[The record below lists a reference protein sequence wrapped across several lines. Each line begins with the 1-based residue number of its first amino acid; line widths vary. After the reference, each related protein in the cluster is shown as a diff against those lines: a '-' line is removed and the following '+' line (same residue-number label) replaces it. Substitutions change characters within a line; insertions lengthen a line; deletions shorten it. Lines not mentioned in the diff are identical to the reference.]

1 MLTLKLKYK
10 CLDNSYYDIL
20 NKYMSQY
27 SICLHYLYNRISD
40 NNTLSEKD
48 LRNLCSNINN
58 IDILD
63 SWFRQS
69 CVKESIALYKS
80 FQTRCKEHE
89 ETREQKLKE
98 IDFKFK
104 IGRISERKY
113 LIKKKSI
120 LNELKLIFGGKEN
133 YRLKQEGKITKEEFK
148 QNRLTSLYSIG
159 ESQFKGN
166 RKFNINSDLTITFK
180 PSKDKHFSFK
190 LIYGQN
196 QEHYLKTLYE
206 LTLTNSISISYKLD
220 KDYIYITFDE
230 SKLANK
236 EENIKIQNRV
246 LGIDM
251 NPNYIGWSIVDWKSS
266 SEFEIIESGV
276 YSFKK
281 FSDLYKQLNDL
292 KNVSSDDP
300 RRIKLSNKRTY
311 ETIKVAENII
321 NKAIYYKCQVV
332 SIEDLNIKAKDRDK
346 GKNYNALCNNHW
358 LRTTFCNQ
366 LRKRTNIH
374 KITLLEVKPEYSS
387 FIGNFLFRSLN
398 KPDMVL
404 ASIELSRRGYEYFNQ
419 YISLTKE
426 QKKNIIQPNINDFIK
441 FWKMS
446 MEELRLE
453 FSGSSLIEL
462 YNFIKSEKDLPLFKG
477 DPNKVRIQIEN
488 NNLVKRFFSNNSFVY
503 V

>member
-10 CLDNSYYDIL
+10 CLDESYYDTL
-20 NKYMSQY
+20 KTYMSQY

-40 NNTLSEKD
+40 NNNLSEKD
-48 LRNLCSNINN
+48 LRALCSNVIN
-58 IDILD
+58 IEYLD
-63 SWFRQS
+63 SWIKQS

-80 FQTRCKEHE
+80 FQSRCKEQE
-89 ETREQKLKE
+89 ESREQKLKE
-98 IDFKFK
+98 IDFKLK
-104 IGRISERKY
+104 IGRISEHKY
-113 LIKKKSI
+113 SIKKQSI
-120 LNELKLIFGGKEN
+120 LKPLKLIFGGKEN
-133 YRLKQEGKITKEEFK
+133 YRLRQENKISKEQFK
-148 QNRLTSLYSIG
+148 QNRLNPISSIG

-166 RKFNINSDLTITFK
+166 RKFNINSDLSITFK
-180 PSKDKHFSFK
+180 PNSKSHFNFK

-230 SKLANK
+230 SKLDNK
-236 EENIKIQNRV
+236 KSEQITNRV
-246 LGIDM
+246 FGIDM

-266 SEFEIIESGV
+266 SEFEVIKSGV

-311 ETIKVAENII
+311 ETVKVAENII
-321 NKAIYYKCQVV
+321 NKAIYYKCQIV
-332 SIEDLNIKAKDRDK
+332 SIENLNMRSSDKDK

-358 LRTTFCNQ
+358 LRTTFVNQ

-398 KPDMVL
+398 LPDMIL
-404 ASIELSRRGYEYFNQ
+404 ASIEISRRGYEYYNQ

-426 QKKNIIQPNINDFIK
+426 QKKNIIQPNTNDFIK
-441 FWKMS
+441 FWRMS
-446 MEELRLE
+446 IEELRLE

-462 YNFIKSEKDLPLFKG
+462 YNFIKSKKDLPLFKG
-477 DPNKVRIQIEN
+477 DPNKVRIQIGN
-488 NNLVKRFFSNNSFVY
+488 NNLVRRFFSNKSNIY
-503 V
+503 I

>member
-10 CLDNSYYDIL
+10 CLDNNYYDIL

-40 NNTLSEKD
+40 NNGNINEKD
-48 LRNLCSNINN
+48 LRNICSNINN
-58 IDILD
+58 INILD
-63 SWFRQS
+63 SWFKQS

-80 FQTRCKEHE
+80 FQSRCKEHE
-89 ETREQKLKE
+89 ESREQKLKA
-98 IDFKFK
+98 IDFKLK
-104 IGRISERKY
+104 IGKLSEHKY
-113 LIKKKSI
+113 SIKKKSI

-133 YRLKQEGKITKEEFK
+133 YRLRQEGKITKEEFK
-148 QNRLTSLYSIG
+148 QNRLSPLSSIG

-180 PSKDKHFSFK
+180 PSKYNHFNFR
-190 LIYGQN
+190 LIYGQK
-196 QEHYLKTLYE
+196 QEHYLKSLYE
-206 LTLTNSISISYKLD
+206 LSLTNSISISYKLD
-220 KDYIYITFDE
+220 KEYIYISFDE
-230 SKLANK
+230 SKLFNI
-236 EENIKIQNRV
+236 ENIKIQNRV

-266 SEFEIIESGV
+266 SEFNVVESGV

-292 KNVSSDDP
+292 KNVSSNDH

-311 ETIKVAENII
+311 ETVKVAENII
-321 NKAIYYKCQVV
+321 NKAIYYKCQIV
-332 SIEDLNIKAKDRDK
+332 SIEDLNMKSSDKDK

-366 LRKRTNIH
+366 LRKRTTIH
-374 KITLLEVKPEYSS
+374 KIQLLEVKPQYSS

-404 ASIELSRRGYEYFNQ
+404 ASIEISRRCYEYYNQ

-426 QKKNIIQPNINDFIK
+426 QKKNIIQPDVKDFIK
-441 FWKMS
+441 FWRMS

-477 DPNKVRIQIEN
+477 DPNKVRVQIG
-488 NNLVKRFFSNNSFVY
+488 NNLVKRFFSDNSFVY

>member
-10 CLDNSYYDIL
+10 CLDTSYYDIL

-27 SICLHYLYNRISD
+27 SMYLHYLYNRISD
-40 NNTLSEKD
+40 NNNLSEKD
-48 LRNLCSNINN
+48 LRQLCSNISN
-58 IDILD
+58 IDYLD
-63 SWFRQS
+63 SWFKQS
-69 CVKESIALYKS
+69 CVKESIGLYKS
-80 FQTRCKEHE
+80 FQSRCKEHE

-98 IDFKFK
+98 IDFKLK
-104 IGRISERKY
+104 IGRLSEHEY
-113 LIKKKSI
+113 SIKKHSI
-120 LNELKLIFGGKEN
+120 LKPLKLIFGGKEN
-133 YRLKQEGKITKEEFK
+133 YRLRQEGKITKDVFK
-148 QNRLTSLYSIG
+148 QNRLSPLSSIG

-180 PSKDKHFSFK
+180 PSKDKHFNLK

-196 QEHYLKTLYE
+196 QGHYLKSLYE
-206 LTLTNSISISYKLD
+206 LSLNNLISISYKLD
-220 KDYIYITFDE
+220 KDYIYISFDE

-236 EENIKIQNRV
+236 RENIKIQNRV

-266 SEFEIIESGV
+266 SEFEIVETGV

-292 KNVSSDDP
+292 KTVSSDDP

-311 ETIKVAENII
+311 ETVKVAENII
-321 NKAIYYKCQVV
+321 NKAIYYKCQII
-332 SIEDLNIKAKDRDK
+332 SIENLNIKAKDRDK

-358 LRTTFCNQ
+358 LRTTFVNQ
-366 LRKRTNIH
+366 IRKRTNIH
-374 KITLLEVKPEYSS
+374 KIQLLEVKPEYSS

-398 KPDMVL
+398 LPDMIL
-404 ASIELSRRGYEYFNQ
+404 SSIEISRRGYEYYNQ
-419 YISLTKE
+419 YISLAKE
-426 QKKNIIQPNINDFIK
+426 QKKNIVQPNINDFNE
-441 FWKMS
+441 FWRMS

-453 FSGSSLIEL
+453 FSGTSLIEL
-462 YNFIKSEKDLPLFKG
+462 YNFIKSKKDLPLFKG
-477 DPNKVRIQIEN
+477 DPNKVRIQIK
-488 NNLVKRFFSNNSFVY
+488 NNLVRRFFSDNSFVY

>member
-1 MLTLKLKYK
+1 
-10 CLDNSYYDIL
+10 
-20 NKYMSQY
+20 MSQY

-40 NNTLSEKD
+40 NNNLSEKD

-58 IDILD
+58 INILD
-63 SWFRQS
+63 SWFKQS

-80 FQTRCKEHE
+80 FQYRYKEHE
-89 ETREQKLKE
+89 ETREKKLKE
-98 IDFKFK
+98 IDFKLR
-104 IGRISERKY
+104 IGKLSEHKY
-113 LIKKKSI
+113 AIKKHSI
-120 LNELKLIFGGKEN
+120 LKPLKLIFGWKEN
-133 YRLKQEGKITKEEFK
+133 YRLRQERKITKEEFK
-148 QNRLTSLYSIG
+148 QNRLSPLSSIG

-180 PSKDKHFSFK
+180 PSKDNHFNFK

-196 QEHYLKTLYE
+196 QEHYLKSLYE
-206 LTLTNSISISYKLD
+206 LTVTNSISISYKLD
-220 KDYIYITFDE
+220 KDYIYISFDE

-266 SEFEIIESGV
+266 SEFNVVESGV

-281 FSDLYKQLNDL
+281 FSDLYKQLNQL
-292 KNVSSDDP
+292 KNVPSNDP
-300 RRIKLSNKRTY
+300 RRIKLSDKRTY

-374 KITLLEVKPEYSS
+374 KIQLLEVKPQYSS
-387 FIGNFLFRSLN
+387 FIGNFLFRPLN
-398 KPDMVL
+398 LPDMIL

-419 YISLTKE
+419 YISQTKE
-426 QKKNIIQPNINDFIK
+426 QKKNIIQPNINDFNE
-441 FWKMS
+441 FWRMS

-453 FSGSSLIEL
+453 FSGTSLIEL
-462 YNFIKSEKDLPLFKG
+462 YNFIKSKKELPLFKG
-477 DPNKVRIQIEN
+477 DPNKVRIQIG
-488 NNLVKRFFSNNSFVY
+488 NNLVRRFFSDNSFVY

>member
-1 MLTLKLKYK
+1 MLALKLKYK
-10 CLDNSYYDIL
+10 CLNTSYYDIL

-40 NNTLSEKD
+40 NNNLSEKD
-48 LRNLCSNINN
+48 LRSLCSNINN

-63 SWFRQS
+63 SWFKQS

-80 FQTRCKEHE
+80 FQPRYKEHE

-98 IDFKFK
+98 IDFKLK
-104 IGRISERKY
+104 IGKISEHKY
-113 LIKKKSI
+113 SIKKHSI
-120 LNELKLIFGGKEN
+120 LKPLKLIFGGKEN
-133 YRLKQEGKITKEEFK
+133 YRLKQEGKISKEEFK
-148 QNRLTSLYSIG
+148 QNKLSPLSSIG

-180 PSKDKHFSFK
+180 PSKDKHFDFR

-196 QEHYLKTLYE
+196 QEQYLKTLYA

-220 KDYIYITFDE
+220 KNYIYIIFDE
-230 SKLANK
+230 SKLFNK
-236 EENIKIQNRV
+236 ENIKIQNRV

-251 NPNYIGWSIVDWKSS
+251 NPNYIGWSIIDWKSS
-266 SEFEIIESGV
+266 SEFKVIESGV

-311 ETIKVAENII
+311 ETVKVAENII
-321 NKAIYYKCQVV
+321 NKAIYYKCQVI

-358 LRTTFCNQ
+358 LRTTFVNQ
-366 LRKRTNIH
+366 IRKRTNIH
-374 KITLLEVKPEYSS
+374 KIQLLEVKPEYSS
-387 FIGNFLFRSLN
+387 FIGNFLFRSLK
-398 KPDMVL
+398 KPDMIL

-419 YISLTKE
+419 YITKQKE
-426 QKKNIIQPNINDFIK
+426 IKKNIVQPNINDFIK
-441 FWKMS
+441 FWRMS

-453 FSGSSLIEL
+453 FSGTSLIEL
-462 YNFIKSEKDLPLFKG
+462 YNFIKSKKDLPLFKG

-488 NNLVKRFFSNNSFVY
+488 NLVRRFFSNNSFVY
-503 V
+503 I

>member
-10 CLDNSYYDIL
+10 CLETDYYDIL
-20 NKYMSQY
+20 KIYMSQY

-40 NNTLSEKD
+40 NNGNINEKD
-48 LRNLCSNINN
+48 LRTLCSNINN

-69 CVKESIALYKS
+69 CVKETLGLYKS
-80 FQTRCKEHE
+80 FQSRYKEHE

-98 IDFKFK
+98 LDFKFK
-104 IGRISERKY
+104 IGRFSEHKY
-113 LIKKKSI
+113 SIKKKSI
-120 LNELKLIFGGKEN
+120 LNELKLIFGGKDN
-133 YRLKQEGKITKEEFK
+133 YRLRQENKISKEQFK
-148 QNRLTSLYSIG
+148 QNRLSPLSSIG
-159 ESQFKGN
+159 ESQYKGN
-166 RKFNINSDLTITFK
+166 RKFNINSDLSITFK
-180 PSKDKHFSFK
+180 PSKDKHFGFK

-196 QEHYLKTLYE
+196 QEHYLRSLYD
-206 LTLTNSISISYKLD
+206 LTLLNSISISYKLD
-220 KDYIYITFDE
+220 TEYIYITFDE
-230 SKLANK
+230 SKLFNI
-236 EENIKIQNRV
+236 ENTKIQNRV

-266 SEFEIIESGV
+266 SEFNVIKSGV

-281 FSDLYKQLNDL
+281 FSDLYKQLNVL

-311 ETIKVAENII
+311 ETIKVVENII
-321 NKAIYYKCQVV
+321 NKAIYYKCQLI

-358 LRTTFCNQ
+358 LRTAFCNQ
-366 LRKRTNIH
+366 LKKRTNIH
-374 KITLLEVKPEYSS
+374 KIQLLEVKPEYSS

-398 KPDMVL
+398 LPDMIL

-419 YISLTKE
+419 YITKTKE
-426 QKKNIIQPNINDFIK
+426 QKKNIIQPNINDFDE
-441 FWKMS
+441 FWRMS
-446 MEELRLE
+446 MEELKLE
-453 FSGSSLIEL
+453 FSGNSLIEL
-462 YNFIKSEKDLPLFKG
+462 YNFIKSKKDLPLFKG
-477 DPNKVRIQIEN
+477 DPNKVRIQIR
-488 NNLVKRFFSNNSFVY
+488 NNLVRRFFSDNSFVY

>member
-10 CLDNSYYDIL
+10 CLETDYYDIL
-20 NKYMSQY
+20 KTYMSQY

-40 NNTLSEKD
+40 NANISEKD
-48 LRNLCSNINN
+48 LRNLCSSINN

-80 FQTRCKEHE
+80 FQTRYKEHE
-89 ETREQKLKE
+89 ESREQKLKE

-104 IGRISERKY
+104 IGRLSEHKY
-113 LIKKKSI
+113 SIKKKSI
-120 LNELKLIFGGKEN
+120 LNKLKLIFGGKEN
-133 YRLKQEGKITKEEFK
+133 YRLKQENKISKEEFK
-148 QNRLTSLYSIG
+148 QNRLSPLSSIG

-166 RKFNINSDLTITFK
+166 RKFNINSDLSITFK
-180 PSKDKHFSFK
+180 PNSKQHFNFK

-196 QEHYLKTLYE
+196 QEHYLRSLYE
-206 LTLTNSISISYKLD
+206 LSLTNSIAISYKLD
-220 KDYIYITFDE
+220 MDYTYITFDE
-230 SKLANK
+230 SKLFNK
-236 EENIKIQNRV
+236 KLEQIPNRV

-251 NPNYIGWSIVDWKSS
+251 NPNYIGWSVVDWKSS
-266 SEFEIIESGV
+266 SEFEVIESGV

-311 ETIKVAENII
+311 EAVKVAENII
-321 NKAIYYKCQVV
+321 NKAIYYKCQVI

-374 KITLLEVKPEYSS
+374 KIQLLEVKPEYSS
-387 FIGNFLFRSLN
+387 FIGNFLFRSLK
-398 KPDMVL
+398 KPDMIL
-404 ASIELSRRGYEYFNQ
+404 ASIEISRRGYEYFNQ
-419 YISLTKE
+419 YIVKLKE
-426 QKKNIIQPNINDFIK
+426 QKKNIVQPDIRNFIK
-441 FWKMS
+441 FWRKS

-453 FSGSSLIEL
+453 FSGTSLIEL
-462 YNFIKSEKDLPLFKG
+462 YNFIKSKKDHPLFKG

-488 NNLVKRFFSNNSFVY
+488 NLVRRFFSVNSFVY

>member
-10 CLDNSYYDIL
+10 CLETDYYDIL

-40 NNTLSEKD
+40 NNGNINEKD
-48 LRNLCSNINN
+48 LRNLCSNISN
-58 IDILD
+58 IDYLD

-80 FQTRCKEHE
+80 FQSRCKEHE
-89 ETREQKLKE
+89 ETREKKLKE
-98 IDFKFK
+98 IDFKLK
-104 IGRISERKY
+104 IGRLSEYKY
-113 LIKKKSI
+113 TIKKKSI

-133 YRLKQEGKITKEEFK
+133 YRLRQENKISKEQFK
-148 QNRLTSLYSIG
+148 QNRLSPLSSIG
-159 ESQFKGN
+159 ETLAKGN

-180 PSKDKHFSFK
+180 PSRDSHFNFK

-196 QEHYLKTLYE
+196 QEHYLKSLYE
-206 LTLTNSISISYKLD
+206 LTLSNSISISYKLD

-236 EENIKIQNRV
+236 KSEQLANRV

-266 SEFEIIESGV
+266 SEFNVIESGV

-292 KNVSSDDP
+292 KNVPTNDP

-311 ETIKVAENII
+311 ETIKVVENII
-321 NKAIYYKCQVV
+321 NKAIYYKCQIV
-332 SIEDLNIKAKDRDK
+332 SIENLNMKASNKDK

-358 LRTTFCNQ
+358 LRTTFVNQ
-366 LRKRTNIH
+366 IRKRTNIH
-374 KITLLEVKPEYSS
+374 KIQLLEVKPEYSS

-398 KPDMVL
+398 LPDMIL
-404 ASIELSRRGYEYFNQ
+404 ASIELSRRGYEYYNQ

-426 QKKNIIQPNINDFIK
+426 QKKNIIQPNINDFNE
-441 FWKMS
+441 FWRMS

-453 FSGSSLIEL
+453 FSGTSLIEL

-477 DPNKVRIQIEN
+477 DPNKVRIQIKTD
-488 NNLVKRFFSNNSFVY
+488 LVKRFFSDNSFVY
-503 V
+503 I

>member
-10 CLDNSYYDIL
+10 CLESDYYDIL
-20 NKYMSQY
+20 KTYMSQY

-40 NNTLSEKD
+40 NNGNINEKD
-48 LRNLCSNINN
+48 LRDLCSNIVN
-58 IDILD
+58 IDYLD

-80 FQTRCKEHE
+80 FQSRCKEHE

-98 IDFKFK
+98 IDFKLK
-104 IGRISERKY
+104 IGRLSEHKY
-113 LIKKKSI
+113 SIKKHAI
-120 LNELKLIFGGKEN
+120 LKPLKLIFGGKQN
-133 YRLKQEGKITKEEFK
+133 YRLRQERKITKDEFK
-148 QNRLTSLYSIG
+148 QNRLSPLSSIG

-166 RKFNINSDLTITFK
+166 RKFNINSDLSITFK
-180 PSKDKHFSFK
+180 PSKDKHFNFK
-190 LIYGQN
+190 LIYGKN
-196 QEHYLKTLYE
+196 QEHYLKSLYE
-206 LTLTNSISISYKLD
+206 LSLSNSISISYKLD

-236 EENIKIQNRV
+236 KSEQLANRV

-266 SEFEIIESGV
+266 SEFEVIESGV

-321 NKAIYYKCQVV
+321 NKAIYYKCQIV

-358 LRTTFCNQ
+358 LRTTFVNQ

-374 KITLLEVKPEYSS
+374 KIQLIEVKPEYSS

-398 KPDMVL
+398 LPDMIL
-404 ASIELSRRGYEYFNQ
+404 ASIEISRRGYEYFNQ
-419 YISLTKE
+419 YVTKQKE
-426 QKKNIIQPNINDFIK
+426 QKKNIVQPNINDFIK
-441 FWKMS
+441 FWRMS

-453 FSGSSLIEL
+453 FDGSSLIEL

-488 NNLVKRFFSNNSFVY
+488 NNLVRRFFSDNSFVY

>member
-10 CLDNSYYDIL
+10 CQDITYYDIL

-40 NNTLSEKD
+40 NNNLSEKD
-48 LRNLCSNINN
+48 LRTLCSNIIN
-58 IDILD
+58 IDYLD

-69 CVKESIALYKS
+69 CVKESIALYKT
-80 FQTRCKEHE
+80 FQTRYKEHE
-89 ETREQKLKE
+89 ESREQKLKE
-98 IDFKFK
+98 IDFKLK
-104 IGRISERKY
+104 IGKLSEHKY
-113 LIKKKSI
+113 SIKKQSI
-120 LNELKLIFGGKEN
+120 LKPLKLIFGGKEN

-148 QNRLTSLYSIG
+148 QNRLSPLSSIG

-166 RKFNINSDLTITFK
+166 RKFNINSDLSITFK
-180 PSKDKHFSFK
+180 PNSKQHFNLK

-196 QEHYLKTLYE
+196 QEHYLKSLYE
-206 LTLTNSISISYKLD
+206 LTLLNSISISYKLD
-220 KDYIYITFDE
+220 KDYIYISFDE

-236 EENIKIQNRV
+236 KSEQLQNRV

-266 SEFEIIESGV
+266 SEFKVIESGV

-292 KNVSSDDP
+292 GKVSSDDP

-321 NKAIYYKCQVV
+321 NKAIYYKCQIV
-332 SIEDLNIKAKDRDK
+332 SIEDLNMKSSDKDK
-346 GKNYNALCNNHW
+346 GKDYNALCNNHW

-366 LRKRTNIH
+366 LRKRTTIH
-374 KITLLEVKPEYSS
+374 KIQLLEVKPQYSS

-404 ASIELSRRGYEYFNQ
+404 ASIEISRRCYEYYNQ

-426 QKKNIIQPNINDFIK
+426 QKKNIIQPDVKDFIK
-441 FWKMS
+441 FWRMS

-453 FSGSSLIEL
+453 FSGTSLIEL
-462 YNFIKSEKDLPLFKG
+462 YNFIKSKKDLPLFKG
-477 DPNKVRIQIEN
+477 DPNKVRIQIG
-488 NNLVKRFFSNNSFVY
+488 NNLVKRFFSDNSFVNIK
-503 V
+503 

>member
-10 CLDNSYYDIL
+10 CQETDYYDIL

-40 NNTLSEKD
+40 NANLSEKD
-48 LRNLCSNINN
+48 LRALCSNIIN
-58 IDILD
+58 IDYLD
-63 SWFRQS
+63 SWFKQS

-98 IDFKFK
+98 IDFKLK
-104 IGRISERKY
+104 IRKLSEHKY
-113 LIKKKSI
+113 SIKKHSI
-120 LNELKLIFGGKEN
+120 LKPLKLIFGGKEN
-133 YRLKQEGKITKEEFK
+133 YRLKQENKISKETFK
-148 QNRLTSLYSIG
+148 QNRMNPISSIG
-159 ESQFKGN
+159 ESQFNGN

-180 PSKDKHFSFK
+180 PNSKQHFNFN

-196 QEHYLKTLYE
+196 QEHYLKSLYKLS
-206 LTLTNSISISYKLD
+206 LTKSISISYKLD

-230 SKLANK
+230 SKLTNK

-266 SEFEIIESGV
+266 SEFEVIESGV

-281 FSDLYKQLNDL
+281 FSDLYKQLNNL
-292 KNVSSDDP
+292 KNVPSDDP

-311 ETIKVAENII
+311 EMIKVAENII
-321 NKAIYYKCQVV
+321 NKAIYYKCQVI

-346 GKNYNALCNNHW
+346 GKDYNALCNNHW
-358 LRTTFCNQ
+358 LRTTFVNQ

-398 KPDMVL
+398 LPDMVL
-404 ASIELSRRGYEYFNQ
+404 ASIEISRRGYEYFNQ
-419 YISLTKE
+419 YITKQKE
-426 QKKNIIQPNINDFIK
+426 QKKNIIQPNINDFNE
-441 FWKMS
+441 FWRMS
-446 MEELRLE
+446 MEELKLE
-453 FSGSSLIEL
+453 FSGTSLIEL
-462 YNFIKSEKDLPLFKG
+462 YNFIKSEKDLPIFNG
-477 DPNKVRIQIEN
+477 DPNKVRIQIKID
-488 NNLVKRFFSNNSFVY
+488 LVGRFFSNNSFVY
-503 V
+503 I

>member
-1 MLTLKLKYK
+1 MLALKLKYK
-10 CLDNSYYDIL
+10 CLNTSYYDIL

-40 NNTLSEKD
+40 NNNLSEKD
-48 LRNLCSNINN
+48 LRSLCSNINN

-63 SWFRQS
+63 SWFKQS

-80 FQTRCKEHE
+80 FQPRYKEHE

-98 IDFKFK
+98 IDFKLK
-104 IGRISERKY
+104 IGKLSEHKY
-113 LIKKKSI
+113 SIKKKSI

-133 YRLKQEGKITKEEFK
+133 YRLKQENKISKEEFK
-148 QNRLTSLYSIG
+148 QNRLSPLSSIG

-180 PSKDKHFSFK
+180 PNSKQHFNFK

-206 LTLTNSISISYKLD
+206 LSSNNSISISYKLD
-220 KDYIYITFDE
+220 KNYIYISFNE

-236 EENIKIQNRV
+236 KLEQIPNRV

-266 SEFEIIESGV
+266 SEFEVIESGV

-311 ETIKVAENII
+311 ETVKVAENII
-321 NKAIYYKCQVV
+321 NKAIYYKCQVI

-358 LRTTFCNQ
+358 LRTTFVNQ
-366 LRKRTNIH
+366 IRKRTNIH
-374 KITLLEVKPEYSS
+374 KIQLLEVKPEYSS
-387 FIGNFLFRSLN
+387 FIGNFLFRSLK
-398 KPDMVL
+398 KPDMIL

-419 YISLTKE
+419 YITKQKE
-426 QKKNIIQPNINDFIK
+426 IKKNIVQPNINDFIK
-441 FWKMS
+441 FWRMS

-453 FSGSSLIEL
+453 FSGTSLIEL
-462 YNFIKSEKDLPLFKG
+462 YNFIKSKKDLPLFKG

-488 NNLVKRFFSNNSFVY
+488 NLVRRFFSNNSFVY
-503 V
+503 I

>member
-10 CLDNSYYDIL
+10 CLETDYYDIL
-20 NKYMSQY
+20 KTYMSQY

-40 NNTLSEKD
+40 NASLSEKD

-69 CVKESIALYKS
+69 CVKQTLSLYKS
-80 FQTRCKEHE
+80 FQSRYKEHE
-89 ETREQKLKE
+89 ESREQKLKDL
-98 IDFKFK
+98 DFKLK
-104 IGRISERKY
+104 IGRISEHKY
-113 LIKKKSI
+113 SIKKHAIIKP
-120 LNELKLIFGGKEN
+120 LKLIFGGKEN
-133 YRLKQEGKITKEEFK
+133 YRLRQENKISKKEFK
-148 QNRLTSLYSIG
+148 QNRLSPLSSIG

-166 RKFNINSDLTITFK
+166 RKFKINSDLTITFK
-180 PSKDKHFSFK
+180 PNSKCHFNFR

-196 QEHYLKTLYE
+196 QEHYLKSLYE
-206 LTLTNSISISYKLD
+206 LSLNNSISISYKLD
-220 KDYIYITFDE
+220 KDYIYISFDE
-230 SKLANK
+230 SKLDNK
-236 EENIKIQNRV
+236 KSEQLPNRV

-266 SEFEIIESGV
+266 SEFEVIESGV

-292 KNVSSDDP
+292 KNVSSDDS

-321 NKAIYYKCQVV
+321 NKAIYYKCQVI
-332 SIEDLNIKAKDRDK
+332 SIENLNMKSSDKDK
-346 GKNYNALCNNHW
+346 GRIYNALCNNHW

-374 KITLLEVKPEYSS
+374 KITLLEVKPQYSS

-398 KPDMVL
+398 KPDMIL
-404 ASIELSRRGYEYFNQ
+404 SSIEISRRGYEYFNQ
-419 YISLTKE
+419 YINQTKE
-426 QKKNIIQPNINDFIK
+426 QKKNIIQPNITDFNE
-441 FWKMS
+441 FWRTS

-453 FSGSSLIEL
+453 FSGNSLIEL
-462 YNFIKSEKDLPLFKG
+462 YNFIKSEKDLPIFNG
-477 DPNKVRIQIEN
+477 DPNKVRIQIG
-488 NNLVKRFFSNNSFVY
+488 NNLVRRFFSNNSFVY
-503 V
+503 I

>member
-10 CLDNSYYDIL
+10 CLDNDYYDIL
-20 NKYMSQY
+20 NEYMSQY

-40 NNTLSEKD
+40 NNGNINEKD

-63 SWFRQS
+63 SWFKQS

-80 FQTRCKEHE
+80 FQTRYKEHE
-89 ETREQKLKE
+89 DSREQKLKE
-98 IDFKFK
+98 LDFKLK
-104 IGRISERKY
+104 IGRLSEHKY
-113 LIKKKSI
+113 SIKKHSI
-120 LNELKLIFGGKEN
+120 LKPLKLIFGGKEN
-133 YRLKQEGKITKEEFK
+133 YRLKQEGKISREQFK
-148 QNRLTSLYSIG
+148 QNRLSPLSSIG

-180 PSKDKHFSFK
+180 PNSKQHFNFK

-196 QEHYLKTLYE
+196 QKHYLKSLYE
-206 LTLTNSISISYKLD
+206 LSLTNSISISYKLD
-220 KDYIYITFDE
+220 KNYIYITVDE
-230 SKLANK
+230 AKLANK
-236 EENIKIQNRV
+236 KSEQLTNRV

-251 NPNYIGWSIVDWKSS
+251 NPNYIGWTIVDWKSS
-266 SEFEIIESGV
+266 SEFKVIESGV

-321 NKAIYYKCQVV
+321 NKAIYYKCRVI
-332 SIEDLNIKAKDRDK
+332 SIEDLNMKSSDKDK
-346 GKNYNALCNNHW
+346 GKDYNALCNNHW

-374 KITLLEVKPEYSS
+374 KIQLLEVKPQYSS

-398 KPDMVL
+398 KPDMIL

-419 YISLTKE
+419 YISQTKE
-426 QKKNIIQPNINDFIK
+426 QKKNIVQPNINDFNE
-441 FWKMS
+441 FWRMS

-453 FSGSSLIEL
+453 FSGTSLIEL
-462 YNFIKSEKDLPLFKG
+462 YNFIKSKKDHPVFKG

-488 NNLVKRFFSNNSFVY
+488 NLVKRFFSNNSNIY
-503 V
+503 IC

>member
-10 CLDNSYYDIL
+10 CLDNNYYDIL
-20 NKYMSQY
+20 KTYMSQY

-40 NNTLSEKD
+40 NNNISEKD
-48 LRNLCSNINN
+48 LRQLCSNINN

-80 FQTRCKEHE
+80 FQSRYKEHE

-98 IDFKFK
+98 IDFKLK
-104 IGRISERKY
+104 IGKLSEHKY
-113 LIKKKSI
+113 SIKKKSI

-133 YRLKQEGKITKEEFK
+133 YRLKQENKISKEEFK
-148 QNRLTSLYSIG
+148 QNRLSPISSIG

-166 RKFNINSDLTITFK
+166 RKFNINSDLIVTFK
-180 PSKDKHFSFK
+180 PNSKQHFDFK

-196 QEHYLKTLYE
+196 QEHYLKILYE

-230 SKLANK
+230 SKLSNK
-236 EENIKIQNRV
+236 KENNKIQNRV

-266 SEFEIIESGV
+266 SEFKVIESGV

-292 KNVSSDDP
+292 KTVSSDDP
-300 RRIKLSNKRTY
+300 KRIKLSNKRTY

-321 NKAIYYKCQVV
+321 SKAIYYKCQVI
-332 SIEDLNIKAKDRDK
+332 SIENLNMKSSDKDK

-358 LRTTFCNQ
+358 LRTIFVNQ

-374 KITLLEVKPEYSS
+374 KIQLLEVKPEYSS
-387 FIGNFLFRSLN
+387 FIGNFLFRSL
-398 KPDMVL
+398 KKLDMIL
-404 ASIELSRRGYEYFNQ
+404 ASIEISRRGYEYFNQ
-419 YISLTKE
+419 YITKQKE
-426 QKKNIIQPNINDFIK
+426 IKKNIVQPNINDFNE
-441 FWKMS
+441 FWQMS

-453 FSGSSLIEL
+453 FSGTSLIEL
-462 YNFIKSEKDLPLFKG
+462 YNFIKSKKDLPIFKG
-477 DPNKVRIQIEN
+477 DPNKVRIQIKN
-488 NNLVKRFFSNNSFVY
+488 DLVKRFFSNNSFVY
-503 V
+503 I

>member
-10 CLDNSYYDIL
+10 CLETDYYDIL
-20 NKYMSQY
+20 KTYMSQY

-40 NNTLSEKD
+40 NASLSEKD

-69 CVKESIALYKS
+69 CVKQTLSLYKS
-80 FQTRCKEHE
+80 FQSRYKEHE
-89 ETREQKLKE
+89 ESREQKLKDL
-98 IDFKFK
+98 DFKLK
-104 IGRISERKY
+104 IGRISEHKY
-113 LIKKKSI
+113 SIKKHAIIKP
-120 LNELKLIFGGKEN
+120 LKLIFGGKEN
-133 YRLKQEGKITKEEFK
+133 YRLRQENKISKKEFK
-148 QNRLTSLYSIG
+148 QNRLSPLSSIG

-166 RKFNINSDLTITFK
+166 RKFKINSDLTITFK
-180 PSKDKHFSFK
+180 PNSKCHFNFR

-196 QEHYLKTLYE
+196 QEHYLKSLYE
-206 LTLTNSISISYKLD
+206 LSLNNSISISYKLD
-220 KDYIYITFDE
+220 KDYIYISFDE
-230 SKLANK
+230 SKLDNK
-236 EENIKIQNRV
+236 KSEQLPNRV

-266 SEFEIIESGV
+266 SEFEVIESGV

-292 KNVSSDDP
+292 KNVSSDDS

-321 NKAIYYKCQVV
+321 NKAIYYKCQIV
-332 SIEDLNIKAKDRDK
+332 SIEDLNIKVKDRDK
-346 GKNYNALCNNHW
+346 GKDYNALCNNHW

-374 KITLLEVKPEYSS
+374 KITLLEVKPQYSS

-398 KPDMVL
+398 KPDMIL
-404 ASIELSRRGYEYFNQ
+404 SSIEISRRGYEYFNQ
-419 YISLTKE
+419 YINQTKE
-426 QKKNIIQPNINDFIK
+426 QKKNIIQPNITDFNE
-441 FWKMS
+441 FWRTS

-453 FSGSSLIEL
+453 FSGNSLIEL
-462 YNFIKSEKDLPLFKG
+462 YNFIKSEKDLPIFNG
-477 DPNKVRIQIEN
+477 DPNKVRIQIG
-488 NNLVKRFFSNNSFVY
+488 NNLVRRFFSNNSFVY
-503 V
+503 I

>member
-10 CLDNSYYDIL
+10 CQETDYYDIL

-40 NNTLSEKD
+40 NANLSEKD
-48 LRNLCSNINN
+48 LRALCSNIIN
-58 IDILD
+58 IDYLD
-63 SWFRQS
+63 SWFKQS

-98 IDFKFK
+98 IDFKLK
-104 IGRISERKY
+104 IRKLSEHKY
-113 LIKKKSI
+113 SIKKHSI
-120 LNELKLIFGGKEN
+120 LKPLKLIFGGKEN
-133 YRLKQEGKITKEEFK
+133 YRLKQENKISKETFK
-148 QNRLTSLYSIG
+148 QNRMNPISSIG
-159 ESQFKGN
+159 ESQFNGN

-180 PSKDKHFSFK
+180 TNSKQHFNFN

-196 QEHYLKTLYE
+196 QEHYLKSLYKLS
-206 LTLTNSISISYKLD
+206 LTKSISISYKLD

-230 SKLANK
+230 SKLTNK

-266 SEFEIIESGV
+266 SEFEVIESGV

-281 FSDLYKQLNDL
+281 FSDLYKQLNNL
-292 KNVSSDDP
+292 KNVPSDDP

-311 ETIKVAENII
+311 EMIKVAENII
-321 NKAIYYKCQVV
+321 NKAIYYKCQVI

-346 GKNYNALCNNHW
+346 GKDYNALCNNHW
-358 LRTTFCNQ
+358 LRTTFVNQ

-398 KPDMVL
+398 LPDMVL
-404 ASIELSRRGYEYFNQ
+404 ASIEISRRGYEYFNQ
-419 YISLTKE
+419 YITKQKE
-426 QKKNIIQPNINDFIK
+426 QKKNIIQPNINDFNE
-441 FWKMS
+441 FWRMS
-446 MEELRLE
+446 MEELKLE
-453 FSGSSLIEL
+453 FSGTSLIEL
-462 YNFIKSEKDLPLFKG
+462 YNFIKSEKDLPIFNG
-477 DPNKVRIQIEN
+477 DPNKVRIQIKID
-488 NNLVKRFFSNNSFVY
+488 LVGRFFSNNSFVY
-503 V
+503 I

>member
-1 MLTLKLKYK
+1 MITLKLKYK
-10 CLDNSYYDIL
+10 CQDIAYYDIL

-27 SICLHYLYNRISD
+27 STCLHYLYNRISD
-40 NNTLSEKD
+40 NNSISEKD
-48 LRNLCSNINN
+48 LRQLCSNISN
-58 IDILD
+58 IDYLD

-69 CVKESIALYKS
+69 CVKESIALYRS
-80 FQTRCKEHE
+80 FQSRCKEHE
-89 ETREQKLKE
+89 ESREQKLKE
-98 IDFKFK
+98 IDFKLK
-104 IGRISERKY
+104 IGKLSEHKY
-113 LIKKKSI
+113 SIKKQSI
-120 LNELKLIFGGKEN
+120 LKPLKLIFGGKEN
-133 YRLKQEGKITKEEFK
+133 YRLRQDGKITKEEFK
-148 QNRLTSLYSIG
+148 QNRLSPLSSIG

-166 RKFNINSDLTITFK
+166 RKFNINSDLSITFK
-180 PSKDKHFSFK
+180 PSKDKHFIFK
-190 LIYGQN
+190 LIYGKN
-196 QEHYLKTLYE
+196 QKLYLKSLYE
-206 LTLTNSISISYKLD
+206 LSLSNSISISYKLD

-230 SKLANK
+230 SKLSDK
-236 EENIKIQNRV
+236 KSEQIPNRV

-266 SEFEIIESGV
+266 SEFNVVESGV

-321 NKAIYYKCQVV
+321 NKAIYYKCQIV

-374 KITLLEVKPEYSS
+374 KITLLEVKPQYSS

-398 KPDMVL
+398 LPDMIL
-404 ASIELSRRGYEYFNQ
+404 SSIEISRRGYEYFNQ
-419 YISLTKE
+419 YIIKLKE
-426 QKKNIIQPNINDFIK
+426 QKKNIIQPNINDFNE
-441 FWKMS
+441 FWRMS

-477 DPNKVRIQIEN
+477 DPNKVRVQIG
-488 NNLVKRFFSNNSFVY
+488 NNLVRRFFSDNSFVY

>member
-10 CLDNSYYDIL
+10 YPETDYYDIL
-20 NKYMSQY
+20 LKYMSQY
-27 SICLHYLYNRISD
+27 SVCLHYLYNRISD
-40 NNTLSEKD
+40 NNNLSEKD
-48 LRNLCSNINN
+48 LRTFCSNISN
-58 IDILD
+58 IDYLD

-80 FQTRCKEHE
+80 FQSRCKEHE
-89 ETREQKLKE
+89 ESREQKLKE
-98 IDFKFK
+98 IDFKLK
-104 IGRISERKY
+104 IGKISEHKY
-113 LIKKKSI
+113 SIKKHAI
-120 LNELKLIFGGKEN
+120 LKPLKLIFGGKEN
-133 YRLKQEGKITKEEFK
+133 YRLRQENKITKEQFK
-148 QNRLTSLYSIG
+148 QNRLSPLSSIG
-159 ESQFKGN
+159 ESQFQGN

-180 PSKDKHFSFK
+180 PSKDNHFNFK

-196 QEHYLKTLYE
+196 QEHYLKSLYE
-206 LTLTNSISISYKLD
+206 LSLTNSISISYKLD

-236 EENIKIQNRV
+236 KSEQILNRV
-246 LGIDM
+246 FGIDM

-266 SEFEIIESGV
+266 SEFEVIESGV

-321 NKAIYYKCQVV
+321 NKAIYYKCQIV
-332 SIEDLNIKAKDRDK
+332 SIEDLNIKAKDKDK

-374 KITLLEVKPEYSS
+374 KIQLLEVKPEYSS

-404 ASIELSRRGYEYFNQ
+404 ASIEISRRGYEYFNQ
-419 YISLTKE
+419 YILKQKE
-426 QKKNIIQPNINDFIK
+426 QKKNIIQPNIADFNE
-441 FWKMS
+441 FWRMS

-462 YNFIKSEKDLPLFKG
+462 YNFIKSEKDHPLFKG
-477 DPNKVRIQIEN
+477 DPNKVRIQIGT
-488 NNLVKRFFSNNSFVY
+488 NLVRRFFSSNSFVY
-503 V
+503 I

>member
-1 MLTLKLKYK
+1 
-10 CLDNSYYDIL
+10 
-20 NKYMSQY
+20 MSQY

-40 NNTLSEKD
+40 NNSLNEKD
-48 LRNLCSNINN
+48 LRQLCSNINN

-63 SWFRQS
+63 SWFKQS

-80 FQTRCKEHE
+80 FQSRYKEHE
-89 ETREQKLKE
+89 ESREQKLKE
-98 IDFKFK
+98 LDFKFK
-104 IGRISERKY
+104 IGRISEHKY
-113 LIKKKSI
+113 SIKKYSI
-120 LNELKLIFGGKEN
+120 LKPLKLIFGGKEN
-133 YRLKQEGKITKEEFK
+133 YRLKQENKISKEQFK
-148 QNRLTSLYSIG
+148 QNRLSPLSSIG

-180 PSKDKHFSFK
+180 PTKDKHFDFK

-196 QEHYLKTLYE
+196 QEHYLKSLYE
-206 LTLTNSISISYKLD
+206 LSLNNSISISYKLD
-220 KDYIYITFDE
+220 KEYIYITFDE
-230 SKLANK
+230 SKLFNK
-236 EENIKIQNRV
+236 KSEQLTNRV

-251 NPNYIGWSIVDWKSS
+251 NPNYIGWTIVDWKSS
-266 SEFEIIESGV
+266 SVFKVIESGV

-281 FSDLYKQLNDL
+281 LSDLYKQLNDL
-292 KNVSSDDP
+292 KTVSSDDP

-311 ETIKVAENII
+311 ETVKVAENII
-321 NKAIYYKCQVV
+321 NKAIYYKCQII

-374 KITLLEVKPEYSS
+374 KIKLLEVKPEYSS
-387 FIGNFLFRSLN
+387 FIGNFLFRNLN

-404 ASIELSRRGYEYFNQ
+404 ASIEISRRGYEYFNQ
-419 YISLTKE
+419 YIVKLKE
-426 QKKNIIQPNINDFIK
+426 QKKNIIQPDIRDFIK
-441 FWKMS
+441 FWRMS
-446 MEELRLE
+446 MEELIPE

-462 YNFIKSEKDLPLFKG
+462 YNFIKSKKDLPIFKG
-477 DPNKVRIQIEN
+477 DPNKVRIQIN
-488 NNLVKRFFSNNSFVY
+488 NNLVRRFFSNNSFVY

>member
-10 CLDNSYYDIL
+10 CLDNNYYDIL
-20 NKYMSQY
+20 KTYISQY

-40 NNTLSEKD
+40 NNSLNEKD

-80 FQTRCKEHE
+80 FQSRYKEHE

-98 IDFKFK
+98 IDFKLK
-104 IGRISERKY
+104 IGRLSEHKY
-113 LIKKKSI
+113 SIKKHSI
-120 LNELKLIFGGKEN
+120 LKPLKLIFGGKEN
-133 YRLKQEGKITKEEFK
+133 YRLKQENKISKEQFK
-148 QNRLTSLYSIG
+148 QHRLSPLSSIG

-166 RKFNINSDLTITFK
+166 RKFNINSDLSITFK
-180 PSKDKHFSFK
+180 PSKDKYFNFK

-196 QEHYLKTLYE
+196 QEHYLKSLYE
-206 LTLTNSISISYKLD
+206 LSLTNSISISYKLD
-220 KDYIYITFDE
+220 KECIYISFDE
-230 SKLANK
+230 SKLTNK
-236 EENIKIQNRV
+236 ENTKIQNRV

-266 SEFEIIESGV
+266 SEFEVVESGV

-281 FSDLYKQLNDL
+281 FSDLYKPLNNL

-321 NKAIYYKCQVV
+321 NKAIYYKCQIV
-332 SIEDLNIKAKDRDK
+332 SIENLNMKSSDKDK

-358 LRTTFCNQ
+358 LRTTFVNQ

-374 KITLLEVKPEYSS
+374 KIQLLEVKPEYSS
-387 FIGNFLFRSLN
+387 FIGNFLYKSLN

-404 ASIELSRRGYEYFNQ
+404 ASIEISRRGYEYFNQ
-419 YISLTKE
+419 YIVKLKE
-426 QKKNIIQPNINDFIK
+426 QKKNIIQPNINDFNK
-441 FWKMS
+441 FWRMS
-446 MEELRLE
+446 KEELGLE
-453 FSGSSLIEL
+453 FNGTSLIEL
-462 YNFIKSEKDLPLFKG
+462 YNFIKSEKEHPLFKG
-477 DPNKVRIQIEN
+477 DPNKVRIQIKTD
-488 NNLVKRFFSNNSFVY
+488 LVKRFFSDKSFVY

>member
-10 CLDNSYYDIL
+10 CLETDYYDIL

-40 NNTLSEKD
+40 NNNLSEKD

-58 IDILD
+58 IEQLD

-80 FQTRCKEHE
+80 FQTRYKEHE

-98 IDFKFK
+98 LDFKFK
-104 IGRISERKY
+104 IGRLSEHKY
-113 LIKKKSI
+113 AIKKHSI
-120 LNELKLIFGGKEN
+120 LKSLKLIFGGKEN
-133 YRLKQEGKITKEEFK
+133 YRLKQENKISKEQFK
-148 QNRLTSLYSIG
+148 QNRLSPLSSIG
-159 ESQFKGN
+159 ESLAKGN
-166 RKFNINSDLTITFK
+166 RKFQINSDLTITFK
-180 PSKDKHFSFK
+180 PNSKQHFNFK

-196 QEHYLKTLYE
+196 QEHYLKSLYE
-206 LTLTNSISISYKLD
+206 LSLTNSISISYKLD
-220 KDYIYITFDE
+220 KDYIYISFDE
-230 SKLANK
+230 SKLTNK
-236 EENIKIQNRV
+236 EEKIKIQTRV

-251 NPNYIGWSIVDWKSS
+251 NPNYIGRSIVDWKSS
-266 SEFEIIESGV
+266 SEFEVIESGV

-321 NKAIYYKCQVV
+321 NKAIYYKCQIV

-346 GKNYNALCNNHW
+346 GKDYNALCNNHW

-404 ASIELSRRGYEYFNQ
+404 ASIEISRRGYEYFNQ

-426 QKKNIIQPNINDFIK
+426 QKKNIIQPNINDFNE
-441 FWKMS
+441 FWRMT

-453 FSGSSLIEL
+453 FSGTSLIEL

-477 DPNKVRIQIEN
+477 DPNKVRIQIGT
-488 NNLVKRFFSNNSFVY
+488 NLVRRFFSGKSFVY

>member
-10 CLDNSYYDIL
+10 CLDTSYYDIL

-40 NNTLSEKD
+40 NNNLSEKD
-48 LRNLCSNINN
+48 LRNLCSNIIN
-58 IDILD
+58 IDYLD

-80 FQTRCKEHE
+80 FQSRCKEHE

-98 IDFKFK
+98 IDFKLK
-104 IGRISERKY
+104 IGRISEHKY
-113 LIKKKSI
+113 VIKKHSI
-120 LNELKLIFGGKEN
+120 LKPLKLIFGGKEN
-133 YRLKQEGKITKEEFK
+133 YRLRQEGKITKEEFK
-148 QNRLTSLYSIG
+148 QNRLSSLYSIG
-159 ESQFKGN
+159 ESLPKGN

-180 PSKDKHFSFK
+180 PNSKWHFNFK

-196 QEHYLKTLYE
+196 QEHYLKSLYE
-206 LTLTNSISISYKLD
+206 LSLTKSISISYKLD
-220 KDYIYITFDE
+220 KDYIYISFDE
-230 SKLANK
+230 AKLANK
-236 EENIKIQNRV
+236 EENIKIQNKV

-266 SEFEIIESGV
+266 SEFSVVESGV

-292 KNVSSDDP
+292 KTVSSDDP

-321 NKAIYYKCQVV
+321 NKAIYYKCQIV
-332 SIEDLNIKAKDRDK
+332 SIENLNIKTKDRDK
-346 GKNYNALCNNHW
+346 GKDYNALCNNHW

-387 FIGNFLFRSLN
+387 FIGNFLFRSL
-398 KPDMVL
+398 KLPDMVL
-404 ASIELSRRGYEYFNQ
+404 ASIEISRRGYEYFNQ
-419 YISLTKE
+419 YIIKLKE
-426 QKKNIIQPNINDFIK
+426 QKKNIIQPNINDFNE
-441 FWKMS
+441 FWRTS
-446 MEELRLE
+446 MEELSLE
-453 FSGSSLIEL
+453 FSGNSLIEL
-462 YNFIKSEKDLPLFKG
+462 YNFIKSKKELPIFNG

-488 NNLVKRFFSNNSFVY
+488 NLVRRFFSDNSFVY

>member
-10 CLDNSYYDIL
+10 CLDTTYYDIL

-40 NNTLSEKD
+40 NNSLSEKD
-48 LRNLCSNINN
+48 LRALCSNINN
-58 IDILD
+58 IEYLD
-63 SWFRQS
+63 SWFKQS
-69 CVKESIALYKS
+69 CVKESIVLYKS
-80 FQTRCKEHE
+80 FQSRCKEHE

-98 IDFKFK
+98 IDFKLK
-104 IGRISERKY
+104 IGRLSEHKY
-113 LIKKKSI
+113 SIKKHAI
-120 LNELKLIFGGKEN
+120 LKPLKLIFGGKEN
-133 YRLKQEGKITKEEFK
+133 YRLKQEGKISKEEFK
-148 QNRLTSLYSIG
+148 QNRLSPIYSIG

-180 PSKDKHFSFK
+180 PSKDKHFDFK

-196 QEHYLKTLYE
+196 QEHYLKSLYE
-206 LTLTNSISISYKLD
+206 LSLTNSISISYKLD

-230 SKLANK
+230 SKLSNT
-236 EENIKIQNRV
+236 ENIKIQNRV

-266 SEFEIIESGV
+266 SEFEIVESGV

-292 KNVSSDDP
+292 KTVSSDDP
-300 RRIKLSNKRTY
+300 RRIRLSNKRTY

-321 NKAIYYKCQVV
+321 NKAIYYKCQIV
-332 SIEDLNIKAKDRDK
+332 SIEDLNIKAKDKDK
-346 GKNYNALCNNHW
+346 GKDYNALCNNHW

-374 KITLLEVKPEYSS
+374 KIQLVEIKPEYSS

-398 KPDMVL
+398 LPDMIL
-404 ASIELSRRGYEYFNQ
+404 SSIEISRRGYEYFNQ
-419 YISLTKE
+419 YIIKLKE

-453 FSGSSLIEL
+453 FDGSSLIEL

-477 DPNKVRIQIEN
+477 DPNKVRIQIKTD
-488 NNLVKRFFSNNSFVY
+488 LVKRFFSNNSFVY
-503 V
+503 I

>member
-1 MLTLKLKYK
+1 MLILKLKYK
-10 CLDNSYYDIL
+10 CLDTTYYDIL
-20 NKYMSQY
+20 KTYMSQY

-40 NNTLSEKD
+40 NNNLSEKD
-48 LRNLCSNINN
+48 LRQLCSNIIN
-58 IDILD
+58 IEYLD
-63 SWFRQS
+63 SWFKQS

-89 ETREQKLKE
+89 ESREQKLKDL
-98 IDFKFK
+98 DFKLK
-104 IGRISERKY
+104 IGKLSEHKY
-113 LIKKKSI
+113 SIKKQSI
-120 LNELKLIFGGKEN
+120 LKPLKLIFGGKEN
-133 YRLKQEGKITKEEFK
+133 YRLRQEGKITKEEFK
-148 QNRLTSLYSIG
+148 QNRLSPLSSIG

-166 RKFNINSDLTITFK
+166 RKFDINSDLSITFK
-180 PSKDKHFSFK
+180 PSKDKHFNLN

-196 QEHYLKTLYE
+196 QEHYLKSLYE

-220 KDYIYITFDE
+220 KDYIYITFNE
-230 SKLANK
+230 SKLFNK

-266 SEFEIIESGV
+266 QEFSVVESGV

-321 NKAIYYKCQVV
+321 NKAIYYKCQIV
-332 SIEDLNIKAKDRDK
+332 SIEDLNMKSSDKDK
-346 GKNYNALCNNHW
+346 GKNYNALYNNHW
-358 LRTTFCNQ
+358 LRTTFVNQ

-374 KITLLEVKPEYSS
+374 KITLLEVKPQYSS

-404 ASIELSRRGYEYFNQ
+404 ASIEISRRGYEYFNQ
-419 YISLTKE
+419 YITNQKE
-426 QKKNIIQPNINDFIK
+426 QKKNIIQPDIKDFNE
-441 FWKMS
+441 FWRMS

-453 FSGSSLIEL
+453 FNGSSLIEL
-462 YNFIKSEKDLPLFKG
+462 YNFIKSKKDLPLFKG
-477 DPNKVRIQIEN
+477 DPNKVRIQIG
-488 NNLVKRFFSNNSFVY
+488 NNLVKRFFSNNSFIY

>member
-1 MLTLKLKYK
+1 
-10 CLDNSYYDIL
+10 
-20 NKYMSQY
+20 MSQY

-40 NNTLSEKD
+40 NNNLSEKD
-48 LRNLCSNINN
+48 LRNLCSNISN
-58 IDILD
+58 IDYLD

-80 FQTRCKEHE
+80 FQSRCKEHE

-98 IDFKFK
+98 IDFKRK
-104 IGRISERKY
+104 IGRLSEHKY
-113 LIKKKSI
+113 SIKKKSI

-133 YRLKQEGKITKEEFK
+133 YRLRQENKISKEEFK
-148 QNRLTSLYSIG
+148 QNRLSPLSSIG
-159 ESQFKGN
+159 ERYHKGN
-166 RKFNINSDLTITFK
+166 RKFNINSDLSITFK
-180 PSKDKHFSFK
+180 PSKVIHFNFK

-196 QEHYLKTLYE
+196 QEHYLKSLYE
-206 LTLTNSISISYKLD
+206 LSLTKSISISYKLD
-220 KDYIYITFDE
+220 KDYIYISFDE

-236 EENIKIQNRV
+236 SENIKIQNRV

-266 SEFEIIESGV
+266 SEFNVVESGV

-281 FSDLYKQLNDL
+281 FSDLYKQLNQL

-311 ETIKVAENII
+311 ETLKVAENII
-321 NKAIYYKCQVV
+321 NKAIYYKCQIV

-404 ASIELSRRGYEYFNQ
+404 ASIEISRRGYEYFNQ
-419 YISLTKE
+419 YIIKLKE
-426 QKKNIIQPNINDFIK
+426 QKKNIIQPNITDFNE
-441 FWKMS
+441 FWKTS
-446 MEELRLE
+446 MEELKLE

-462 YNFIKSEKDLPLFKG
+462 YNFIKSKKDLPLFKG
-477 DPNKVRIQIEN
+477 DPNKVRIQIGN
-488 NNLVKRFFSNNSFVY
+488 NNLVRRFFSNNSFVY